1 MTTDDFDALVADAG
15 EVDIGPDKRAIE
27 ETLLVGLVEPAV
39 AARISQATRP
49 GDFYFDLHRRFAD
62 VVFPMI
68 GEGRHVDAVTFRA
81 EAGDQVDDK
90 LLALAADIFRKG
102 QEDPP
107 AVGRVLAYLDIF
119 TQDARR
125 RLAKELVARAGQA
138 LAKGDSTPDQVAGE
152 VFRAV
157 ADLDASRRLSGVG
170 QTEGEEL
177 DAFFGELEAR
187 QSAGKDF
194 VGLDTGFTHLN
205 RVANGLT
212 AGLFIL
218 GAAPSTGKTTLAK
231 QIADQVVAN
240 HPDAACLFVSLEQ
253 SKEEL
258 RIKTLSRLSGIE
270 NRDLQRGRLDPAD
283 PDNAWAKVVTAK
295 DDFAVFADRLQVL
308 EGDRAT
314 TVDRIRL
321 AALQLRQKTQ
331 AGRLLVVVD
340 YLQIVPTD
348 DPVTD
353 ARQRV
358 NFVTSELRR
367 LGRDL
372 DASVL
377 AIASV
382 NRKSYG
388 QGGKIDAFKES
399 GDIEFS
405 ADIAAILV
413 EDSNN
418 PTKGNANYR
427 GAARNWKRVHL
438 DVVKNRNGERA
449 RIELDFYPE
458 VSYFREAGKGT
469 LPED

>member
-1 MTTDDFDALVADAG
+1 MEGSSRVTAWETKTICPTCKTFAWACQHRGQPEAG
-15 EVDIGPDKRAIE
+15 EWLVCPACGRMGERDANLVRAARLFV
-27 ETLLVGLVEPAV
+27 TGSAV
-39 AARISQATRP
+39 APSAQPTPYSAIDEWMARRDQATTP
-49 GDFYFDLHRRFAD
+49 ADGDDYTYDLRTPTERA
-62 VVFPMI
+62 
-68 GEGRHVDAVTFRA
+68 AFRIEQA
-81 EAGDQVDDK
+81 E
-90 LLALAADIFRKG
+90 
-102 QEDPP
+102 
-107 AVGRVLAYLDIF
+107 Y
-119 TQDARR
+119 
-125 RLAKELVARAGQA
+125 RLARLEQELRTEIRT
-138 LAKGDSTPDQVAGE
+138 LAERLQQVEHVDSTPDQVAGE

-205 RVANGLT
+205 RVINGLT

-270 NRDLQRGRLDPAD
+270 NRDLQRGRLDPSD

-295 DDFAVFADRLQVL
+295 DDFALFADRLQVL

-321 AALQLRQKTQ
+321 AVLQLRQKTQ

-348 DPVTD
+348 DPVADT
-353 ARQRV
+353 RQRV

-377 AIASV
+377 AIASI
-382 NRKSYG
+382 NRAGYKA
-388 QGGKIDAFKES
+388 GKIDSFKES

-405 ADIAAILV
+405 ADIAAILA
-413 EDSNN
+413 EDPNK
-418 PTKGNANYR
+418 TKGTANFR
-427 GAARNWKRVHL
+427 GVGRDWKRVFL
-438 DVVKNRNGERA
+438 DIVKNRNGERA

-458 VSYFREAGKGT
+458 VSHFKEAGKGT